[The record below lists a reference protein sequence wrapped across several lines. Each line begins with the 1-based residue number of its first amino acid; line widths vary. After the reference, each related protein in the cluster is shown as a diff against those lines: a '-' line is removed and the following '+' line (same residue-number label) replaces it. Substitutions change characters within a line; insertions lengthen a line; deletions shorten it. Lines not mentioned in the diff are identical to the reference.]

1 MNSGTESD
9 EEYIAAQLE
18 NLVHHWGTG
27 YIFQCPQMG
36 AWHAYRRDDM
46 TMITAPDP
54 ERLLELVRGNYL
66 ASPVPRQGEQ

>member
-1 MNSGTESD
+1 MKSGTEQD
-9 EEYIAAQLE
+9 EQYIHRMLQELA
-18 NLVHHWGTG
+18 HHWGG
-27 YIFQCPQMG
+27 AYIFACPGMG